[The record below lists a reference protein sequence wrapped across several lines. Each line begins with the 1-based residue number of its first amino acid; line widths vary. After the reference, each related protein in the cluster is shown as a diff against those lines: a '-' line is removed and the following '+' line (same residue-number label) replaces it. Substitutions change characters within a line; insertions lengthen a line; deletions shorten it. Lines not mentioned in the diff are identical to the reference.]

1 MIRAVLRAVASL
13 VAPPLCA
20 ICEAPVG
27 VEERICKYCQRE
39 LVELGPVRFELQ
51 GMEVISAT
59 RYEHVARK
67 LIAKLKFSSR
77 LALAE
82 VAANAM
88 VGAWGCD
95 RNGLMVPVPGAPA
108 RTRWRGFDTAWYL
121 TSLIS
126 HRTRPGYC
134 MCLERAD
141 GPRQVGRSRADRIA
155 NPPQVRWASDAAH
168 VPDEPVWL
176 IDDVVTTGATL
187 LECARILRER
197 GVEDVRALTFA
208 RADSLGPRAQ
218 AA

>member
-1 MIRAVLRAVASL
+1 VLRAVTSL

-27 VEERICKYCQRE
+27 FDERICKYCQRE
-39 LVELGPVRFELQ
+39 LVELGPVRFSLE
-51 GMEVISAT
+51 GMQVISAT
-59 RYEHVARK
+59 RYEHVARQ

-82 VAANAM
+82 IAANAM

-95 RNGLMVPVPGAPA
+95 RSGLMVPVPGSPA
-108 RTRWRGFDTAWYL
+108 RTRWRGFDTAWFL

-126 HRTRPGYC
+126 HRTRPGYY
-134 MCLERAD
+134 MCLARSD
-141 GPRQVGRSRADRIA
+141 GPRQVGRSRAERLSD
-155 NPPQVRWASDAAH
+155 PPRVRWDKLATH

-187 LECARILRER
+187 LECARVLREA
-197 GVEDVRALTFA
+197 GVKEVSALTFA
-208 RADSLGPRAQ
+208 RADSLGATSRA
-218 AA
+218 A

>member
-1 MIRAVLRAVASL
+1 MLRAVASL

-27 VEERICKYCQRE
+27 FEERICKHCQRE
-39 LVELGPVRFELQ
+39 LVELGPVRSTIGDLEI
-51 GMEVISAT
+51 ISAT
-59 RYEHVARK
+59 RYEHVARQ

-88 VGAWGCD
+88 VGVWGVD
-95 RNGLMVPVPGAPA
+95 RPGIMVPVPGAPA
-108 RTRWRGFDTAWYL
+108 RTRWRGFDTAWLL

-126 HRTRPGYC
+126 HRTRPGYY
-134 MCLERAD
+134 MCLERTD

-155 NPPQVRWASDAAH
+155 DPPSIRWARLAKH
-168 VPDEPVWL
+168 VPKERVWL

-187 LECARILRER
+187 LECARVLR
-197 GVEDVRALTFA
+197 GVGVEEVSALTFA
-208 RADSLGPRAQ
+208 RADSLGASARA
-218 AA
+218 A